1 MSLISTFLI
10 NFNPPCLKYDNFIFF
25 TQTHN
30 LISRLAVIH
39 KVGQEDGIFGAREST
54 CSHLTGTFLDGDP
67 LVVLVHRLQEGGSN
81 FKSSDWAQTRQTNYN
96 FHNQPSASPALP
108 SPPPCWSQT
117 VPGIDTPD
125 RNPASP
131 PGSGTGRRALARSYT
146 CYSCTWPCRAEA
158 GRRCSCSPR
167 RWSGWAGSGG
177 AAWRGQQKKKTVG
190 KEQKASPK

>member
-30 LISRLAVIH
+30 LISRLAAIH

-81 FKSSDWAQTRQTNYN
+81 FKSSDPADKLQLS
-96 FHNQPSASPALP
+96 QPTISQPG
-108 SPPPCWSQT
+108 PPLTSSMLISNGPW
-117 VPGIDTPD
+117 D
-125 RNPASP
+125 
-131 PGSGTGRRALARSYT
+131 
-146 CYSCTWPCRAEA
+146 
-158 GRRCSCSPR
+158 
-167 RWSGWAGSGG
+167 
-177 AAWRGQQKKKTVG
+177 
-190 KEQKASPK
+190 